1 MSSHHAH
8 PHSNMDHESFS
19 KKPPTPPFLIP
30 FTLKSQKELQEEKH
44 AEAMELLKRRAIRR
58 WKKERTKSFPPPRFA
73 PPAGYSYGPEDFEF
87 ADDFARI
94 IFLPLEEEPLT
105 CYWNEDIVFR
115 MASAQ
120 GDKPTRQNIG
130 SSTLRQLF
138 RVKADVDLKASEQ
151 KQIQW
156 AHDLEKPK
164 RPERHMTHEPNLKR
178 GDSSVQPSA
187 PKGIR
192 LQVSEVGEASSSA
205 AEAPQT
211 LHMLEAS
218 TEEPHEYADGYFY
231 SSEESYEGS
240 EWTDD
245 DSGYYDDPSPDL
257 YISREESQSS
267 RAKGKARVVEI

>member
-1 MSSHHAH
+1 
-8 PHSNMDHESFS
+8 MDHELFS
-19 KKPPTPPFLIP
+19 KKPLTPPCLIP
-30 FTLKSQKELQEEKH
+30 LTYKSQEELQEEKH
-44 AEAMELLKRRAIRR
+44 AEAMELLKKRAIRR
-58 WKKERTKSFPPPRFA
+58 WKEERTKSFPPPRFA

-87 ADDFARI
+87 ADDFDRI

-105 CYWNEDIVFR
+105 RYWSEDIVFR

-130 SSTLRQLF
+130 SSTHRQLF

-164 RPERHMTHEPNLKR
+164 RPESHMARELNLKR
-178 GDSSVQPSA
+178 RESSAQPSG
-187 PKGIR
+187 PKGLQ

-205 AEAPQT
+205 TKAPQT

-218 TEEPHEYADGYFY
+218 TEEPYESADRAFY
-231 SSEESYEGS
+231 SSEERYEGS

-257 YISREESQSS
+257 YTSRDESPSS
-267 RAKGKARVVEI
+267 RAKGKARVVAV